1 MNEDLRK
8 LAAMLAEDSSYLPS
22 IGTKE
27 NLQKPRA
34 SKKAYKEFVQKYGH
48 AMDAATNEFGVEAG
62 YSQMDPIAKLGFD
75 PTVITMLMDESG
87 LAGSY
92 NQAGSTLNQL
102 AGLADSIEINNK
114 LATKTSKGE
123 VSDATRGTIAHEA
136 RHRGFDRILNGEEVD
151 IHQLSE
157 EIVNRVYDYVYQNSS
172 FGDQVLKS
180 SGRKMTPSF
189 MKDIKAKKDSP
200 DKFEAKDEGEYSF
213 HKYRELEERAKK
225 LMNLLYYQWDKVR

>member
-22 IGTKE
+22 VGTKE

-75 PTVITMLMDESG
+75 PTVVTMLMDESG

-92 NQAGSTLNQL
+92 NQAANHLNQL
-102 AGLADSIEINNK
+102 AGLADSIEINNR
-114 LATKTSKGE
+114 LATKTSKGD
-123 VSDATRGTIAHEA
+123 VSDVAKGTIAHES
-136 RHRGFDRILNGEEVD
+136 RHRGFDRILNDEEIN

-180 SGRKMTPSF
+180 SGRKMNPSF
-189 MKDIKAKKDSP
+189 MKDLDAKRNSP
-200 DKFEAKDEGEYSF
+200 SKFATKDEGEYSF
-213 HKYRELEERAKK
+213 HKYRELEERANN
-225 LMNLLYYQWDKVR
+225 LMNILYNQWDKVK